1 MSSSALAV
9 HNLVKRFG
17 AALAVDD
24 VSFSLTGNEFFTL
37 LGPSGC
43 GKTTTLRCVA
53 GLEQA
58 DAGEIRIQGQPVFS
72 SRDRLNV
79 PTHQRPIGM
88 VFQSYAVWPH
98 MTVFENI
105 AYPLRVRNLHRS
117 RIGDRVAHVLQILD
131 MPGMASRMPS
141 QLSGGQQQRVALGRA
156 LAMNPAVL
164 LLDEPLSNLDAKLR
178 ESMRAEL
185 KHIQKTTG
193 LPILY
198 VTHDQEEAMAMSDRV
213 AVMSEGRVQQVG
225 MPEDIYARP
234 KNRFVLDFI
243 GAVNYLPATVQ
254 DWRESGA
261 TLVVQGGESVTVQ
274 TKLSLHSGQ
283 GLLLAVR
290 PEDVR
295 LEPRQD
301 QAGASRGLPGT
312 IALRSFL
319 GNALEFR
326 VQGSGNTLRV
336 HADKNLPFQVDDVV
350 AAHPLRG
357 LFLNEKS
364 EVVGEWD
371 AEPDSLAS
379 DQETRGRAA
388 PVSMHSPG

>member
-17 AALAVDD
+17 AAVAVDD

-198 VTHDQEEAMAMSDRV
+198 VTHDQEEAMALSDRI
-213 AVMSEGRVQQVG
+213 AVMSEGRVQQLAT
-225 MPEDIYARP
+225 PEDIYARP

-243 GAVNYLPATVQ
+243 GAVNYLPATVRN
-254 DWRESGA
+254 WGGSRA
-261 TLVVQGGESVTVQ
+261 TLVVQGGEGMTVHTELALQ
-274 TKLSLHSGQ
+274 PGQ
-283 GLLLAVR
+283 GVLLAVR
-290 PEDVR
+290 PE
-295 LEPRQD
+295 E
-301 QAGASRGLPGT
+301 AGLVAGKTPTGLSGVV
-312 IALRSFL
+312 ILRSFL
-319 GNALEFR
+319 GNSLEFQVACGKTTFR
-326 VQGSGNTLRV
+326 ILGGK
-336 HADKNLPFQVDDVV
+336 DLPFQVDDPVSV
-350 AAHPLRG
+350 HLHQG
-357 LFLNEKS
+357 IFLS
-364 EVVGEWD
+364 DVGEVVGSWVARD
-371 AEPDSLAS
+371 RS
-379 DQETRGRAA
+379 
-388 PVSMHSPG
+388 